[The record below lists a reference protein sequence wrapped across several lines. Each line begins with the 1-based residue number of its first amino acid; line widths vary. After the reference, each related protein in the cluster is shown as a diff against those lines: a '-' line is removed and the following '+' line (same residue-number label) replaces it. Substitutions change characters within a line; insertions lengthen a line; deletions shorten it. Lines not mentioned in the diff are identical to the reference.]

1 MQGKQNLIIQ
11 RGYLAGATLMPPG
24 INLWNQFLRESVF
37 RALARER
44 ILNGPSNLRW
54 LRILTCDWFA
64 LFLPNHMCLY
74 YNVPKVGTW
83 HTFSHWH
90 RNWAQEFGT
99 LDVMPF

>member
-44 ILNGPSNLRW
+44 ILIGPSNLKW

-64 LFLPNHMCLY
+64 RYFCQIICAYIIMCL
-74 YNVPKVGTW
+74 KSALGT
-83 HTFSHWH
+83 HFLIGIEIGHKNLAH
-90 RNWAQEFGT
+90 
-99 LDVMPF
+99 